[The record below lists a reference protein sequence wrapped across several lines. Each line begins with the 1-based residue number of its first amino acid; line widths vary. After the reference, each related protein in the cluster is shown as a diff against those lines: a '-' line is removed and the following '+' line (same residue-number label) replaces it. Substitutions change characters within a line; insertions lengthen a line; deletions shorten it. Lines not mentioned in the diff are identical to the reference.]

1 MASRLSEVPFALSSN
16 QQAQYVE
23 ERYRLEEVVPR
34 LVHDF
39 KHAVIE
45 VRLKELLRELA
56 RPEVMS
62 NPEKYNEEKFRV
74 EFKNDDEQRK
84 DVNTAMAKLEIGLS
98 RGFMKL
104 KEEANNVGI

>member
-62 NPEKYNEEKFRV
+62 NPEKYNEV
-74 EFKNDDEQRK
+74 
-84 DVNTAMAKLEIGLS
+84 
-98 RGFMKL
+98 L
-104 KEEANNVGI
+104 KEYMALCHVERMFAQVLGDRVVLK